1 MANRPIPAQDRRLAR
16 TITSSQAV
24 KTTANPNATNP
35 STVRTLHPSCSR
47 SLDTKARK
55 SARRPAKWPIRTMV
69 WVRAGARIGLQT
81 ACGLLA
87 GDPDTPG
94 QARPICW
101 QTGGCQPGTLRLKP
115 LPQANPGRSHETS
128 WPPSRLRRRF
138 DRSANFFRPAPGL
151 GWPRGL
157 TLQAPGRHGDTVA
170 PRWTRNTPPRQQ
182 QRQVTP

>member
-1 MANRPIPAQDRRLAR
+1 MAKPSAAQAPRLAR
-16 TITSSQAV
+16 SLTSSQPA

-55 SARRPAKWPIRTMV
+55 CARRPPKWSIRTV
-69 WVRAGARIGLQT
+69 VGVRVGARIGLKT

-87 GDPDTPG
+87 GDPDPG

-115 LPQANPGRSHETS
+115 LLQANPGRSHETS
-128 WPPSRLRRRF
+128 WPLSRPRRRL
-138 DRSANFFRPAPGL
+138 DRSANFFRPAPEL
-151 GWPRGL
+151 GSPRGL
-157 TLQAPGRHGDTVA
+157 TLQAPTRHGDTVA